1 MGKLTKVQ
9 KDNKEINKN
18 SGDRSR
24 LEHPEKKLLQNR
36 ITMGWVICKVRWLYV
51 SQEMLPM

>member
-24 LEHPEKKLLQNR
+24 LEHPGKTITKQDHNGMSNLQ
-36 ITMGWVICKVRWLYV
+36 
-51 SQEMLPM
+51 S